1 MRNRHFAVVT
11 SWDDGHILDLK
22 LADKLEKY
30 DVKGTFF
37 VPSRNRGV
45 VEGHGLDDD
54 SVCYLSEIG
63 EVGSHSV
70 SHPDLLK
77 LDHEKAFEEIIRSK
91 HELEAILHKRIVGFC
106 YPMSRY
112 DERIKSLV
120 VKAGY
125 EYGRAVDD
133 FSFSIMSSGEFE
145 IKTTVEACRK
155 PVISTYTASKV
166 VRDFRVVR
174 YLRDF
179 RKWDSL
185 AIRIFDFCL
194 KNADVF
200 HFWGHS
206 WYIEK
211 SGDWD
216 RLNRVLDYVS
226 NRDGVEYLT
235 LQQYVQMTRTSS
247 SRPLP

>member
-1 MRNRHFAVVT
+1 MRDRHFAVVT

-30 DVKGTFF
+30 AVKGTFF

-70 SHPDLLK
+70 SHPDLLR
-77 LDHEKAFEEIIRSK
+77 LDSEKAFEEIKRSK
-91 HELEAILHKRIVGFC
+91 RELETILRKRIVGFC
-106 YPMSRY
+106 YPMSRF

-125 EYGRAVDD
+125 EYARAVDD

-145 IKTTVEACRK
+145 VKTTLEARSK
-155 PVISTYTASKV
+155 SVISTYTASKV

-179 RKWDSL
+179 KKWDSL
-185 AIRIFDFCL
+185 AIRIFDFCR
-194 KNADVF
+194 KNASAF

-206 WYIEK
+206 WDIEK

-216 RLNRVLDYVS
+216 RLDRVLDYIS
-226 NRDGVEYLT
+226 NRDSAEYLT

-247 SRPLP
+247 SHPSP